1 MPNGGGAELAGG
13 QPGEEPLDL
22 AAAPAGPSGS
32 AVGARVVRLLEPPS
46 PLPAWARALA
56 LLSAGLL
63 LLVPTALL
71 LLPAL

>member
-1 MPNGGGAELAGG
+1 
-13 QPGEEPLDL
+13 
-22 AAAPAGPSGS
+22 
-32 AVGARVVRLLEPPS
+32 VVRLLEPPS
-46 PLPAWARALA
+46 PLPAWARVLA